1 LKKPLVTNK
10 NYVTVTGLNVRQK
23 KNESETQTKGK
34 LMSIFA
40 NIETAAAPAQQ
51 RYFAD
56 GTYLV
61 ELHKFVQGSSRR
73 DNTPYVAVEATVL
86 EVTNGD
92 DESNRAGERVS
103 WVVMCRQK
111 ETFLSA
117 VKGFVAAASG
127 VDYGD
132 VTSEMCEELSS
143 GDGSAIGGIEVV
155 ADAKTITTLKGN
167 PFMKVIWRAS
177 NG

>member
-1 LKKPLVTNK
+1 
-10 NYVTVTGLNVRQK
+10 
-23 KNESETQTKGK
+23 
-34 LMSIFA
+34 MSIFA

-92 DESNRAGERVS
+92 ERVS

-132 VTSEMCEELSS
+132 VTSEMCEELSQ
-143 GDGSAIGGIEVV
+143 GDGSAISGIEVV

-167 PFMKVIWRAS
+167 PFMKVIWRS
-177 NG
+177 HNG

>member
-1 LKKPLVTNK
+1 
-10 NYVTVTGLNVRQK
+10 
-23 KNESETQTKGK
+23 
-34 LMSIFA
+34 MSIFA
-40 NIETAAAPAQQ
+40 NIETASAPAQA

-56 GTYLV
+56 GTYLC

-73 DNTPYVAVEATVL
+73 DSTPYVAVEATIM
-86 EVTNGD
+86 EVSNGGED
-92 DESNRAGERVS
+92 SNTPGERVS

-132 VTSEMCEELSS
+132 VTADMCEELSA
-143 GDGSAIGGIEVV
+143 GDGSAISGIEVI

-167 PFMKVIWRAS
+167 PFMKVIWRA
-177 NG
+177 NNN